1 MKCKCCGGYMGIKEV
16 RTYSVGK
23 VSVDTSQISEVYVC
37 KDCNS
42 TKVINTYSKNKE
54 VVDKKEV
61 WYK

>member
-1 MKCKCCGGYMGIKEV
+1 MGIKEV

-23 VSVDTSQISEVYVC
+23 VSGDTSQISEVYVC

-42 TKVINTYSKNKE
+42 TKIINTYSKNKE